1 MPGLRDIAA
10 KLRRTVVIAGE
21 EVPVRG
27 LTAAELAD
35 LIAEHPQFG
44 RLMRGEVD
52 SDAMARDAPACVA
65 AMIAAGTNMNGHAP
79 TDEELADARALPGIA
94 VLDLLSAIAEL
105 TLPRAVTR
113 PFVDLVSGPA
123 DDGSLRAPDTR

>member
-1 MPGLRDIAA
+1 MPGLKDIAA

-35 LIAEHPQFG
+35 LIAEYPQLG
-44 RLMRGEVD
+44 HLMRGD
-52 SDAMARDAPACVA
+52 ADADAMAREAPGCVA

-79 TDEELADARALPGIA
+79 TEAEIADARTLPGIA
-94 VLDLLSAIAEL
+94 ALDLLSAIAEL

-113 PFVDLVSGPA
+113 PFVALVGDRG
-123 DDGSLRAPDTR
+123 DDG